1 MVFGASRSE
10 DTTKGKETFVSISP
24 AYYGSHKSCVSIHIL
39 ILNEVIF
46 LLRFVDKMSQWI
58 DWYEHPV
65 QQVDGH
71 LLHIILGIDGIER
84 FVAPRG

>member
-24 AYYGSHKSCVSIHIL
+24 AYYGSHKSCVAIHIL
-39 ILNEVIF
+39 ILKEVIF
-46 LLRFVDKMSQWI
+46 LLRFVDKMAQWI
-58 DWYEHPV
+58 DRNKHPV

-71 LLHIILGIDGIER
+71 LLHVILGIDGIER
-84 FVAPRG
+84 LVAPRG